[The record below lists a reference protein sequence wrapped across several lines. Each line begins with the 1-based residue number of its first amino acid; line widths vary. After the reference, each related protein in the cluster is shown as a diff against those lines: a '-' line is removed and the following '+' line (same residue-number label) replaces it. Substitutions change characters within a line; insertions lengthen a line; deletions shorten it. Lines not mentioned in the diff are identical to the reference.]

1 MRIRLAAAGDAEAI
15 RAIYNLEVTTDV
27 NTFDLVPRSPADQR
41 QWLEAHRGPHPAVV
55 ATEGPAGAE
64 TVVGFGSLSPYRD
77 RPAYATT
84 VENSVYVDP
93 AQRGRGVGR
102 AILGELVDLARV
114 GGFHTVIA
122 RVVGHNEA
130 SIALHRACG
139 FELVGVEREVGRKHR
154 QWLDVIEL
162 ELLL

>member
-1 MRIRLAAAGDAEAI
+1 M
-15 RAIYNLEVTTDV
+15 
-27 NTFDLVPRSPADQR
+27 
-41 QWLEAHRGPHPAVV
+41 
-55 ATEGPAGAE
+55 
-64 TVVGFGSLSPYRD
+64 
-77 RPAYATT
+77 
-84 VENSVYVDP
+84 
-93 AQRGRGVGR
+93 
-102 AILGELVDLARV
+102 
-114 GGFHTVIA
+114 IA